1 MRFANVFKFAV
12 AFAVLATGGA
22 IYLLFRPDTLLMFG
36 VLKAIGLGNAT
47 MAARAWADGVTL
59 GSFIVYSLPA
69 GLWSAAYIMAMDAL
83 WSGASR
89 TIRLMFSMLIP
100 LVGVASEIMQGLG
113 LLRGIYDHLD
123 MVCYAVPILIYI
135 LILQKEKIAYGFRLL

>member
-1 MRFANVFKFAV
+1 MSFAKVIKFAV
-12 AFAVLATGGA
+12 AFAVLATGCA

-59 GSFIVYSLPA
+59 GSFIIYSLPA

-83 WSGASR
+83 WSGAGKA
-89 TIRLMFSMLIP
+89 IRLMCAMIIP
-100 LVGVASEIMQGLG
+100 LVGVVSEIMQGLG

-123 MVCYAVPILIYI
+123 LVCYALPILIYI
-135 LILQKEKIAYGFRLL
+135 LIISLQKEDIAYGF